1 MTGPLLPELGPVEIT
16 GYHVVVAD
24 VTDPVWLRE
33 KRRRSL
39 DADLSRS
46 ETTFPVPKQ
55 FLEPNRIYEFEV
67 LATEKN
73 GNQTIAE
80 GGVFCTP
87 PIAPRDCESP

>member
-1 MTGPLLPELGPVEIT
+1 M
-16 GYHVVVAD
+16 
-24 VTDPVWLRE
+24 
-33 KRRRSL
+33 L
-39 DADLSRS
+39 DADLSKS

-87 PIAPRDCESP
+87 PIAPRDCEAP